1 MTVRAVLNLVTS
13 PFELRSGSHYLFAK
27 ISPENVS
34 KHLGEEV
41 QEIQARG
48 KILVIR
54 SSVPDY
60 ELDQIDDDL
69 TEDDLPWY

>member
-27 ISPENVS
+27 ISPENVRC
-34 KHLGEEV
+34 HLDEEV
-41 QEIQARG
+41 EEIRARG
-48 KILVIR
+48 KTLVIR

-60 ELDQIDDDL
+60 ELDVNDDVDDDL
-69 TEDDLPWY
+69 LPWY